1 MTRGEDGR
9 WKEGKGER
17 GEGVPCS
24 GVLGPLGFISVFTLP
39 GHMLHNK

>member
-1 MTRGEDGR
+1 MEGGK
-9 WKEGKGER
+9 KERER